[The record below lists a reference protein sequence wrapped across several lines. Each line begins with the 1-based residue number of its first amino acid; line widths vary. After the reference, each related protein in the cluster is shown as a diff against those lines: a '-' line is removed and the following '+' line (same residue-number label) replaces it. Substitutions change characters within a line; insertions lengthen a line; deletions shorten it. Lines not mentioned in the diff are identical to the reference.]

1 MAVPGAGA
9 ACFRCR
15 SELAADGTRTV
26 GRAAVC
32 ESCGA
37 PVRVCRNC
45 AFYAPGAYNDCR
57 EPSAERVVEKER
69 ANFCDFFQLGSAAA
83 GAAKSGP
90 ARAALDALFRKS

>member
-1 MAVPGAGA
+1 MATPDASG

-15 SELAADGTRTV
+15 GGLAADGPV
-26 GRAAVC
+26 GRAATC
-32 ESCGA
+32 PSCGA

-69 ANFCDFFQLGSAAA
+69 ANFCDFFQLGSGTAA
-83 GAAKSGP
+83 GARGGGT
-90 ARAALDALFRKS
+90 ARAALDALFRKP